1 MSNVLRNIPS
11 VSELLESPPLKS
23 LVNRVNRNVVVT
35 GVRRFLDDMRMQVQ
49 SAAANVPA
57 PAELAQRIADWITTD
72 QQTSLV
78 PVVNA
83 TGFILHAELGRAP
96 LAEEAIQAVAAVSR
110 GYTNLEIDLASGEP
124 CQRVGAV
131 ESLLIRVTGAEAATV
146 VNNHA
151 AATLLTL
158 AALATGRE
166 VLVSRGQLIETG
178 DKYRLPLIISAS
190 GAVLREVGTTNV
202 TQIDDYAGAI
212 APQTAAIM
220 RIHTSNFAVV
230 GHTQETPLAELVPLG
245 RKNNVPIIDDI
256 GDGAL
261 IELSRYGI
269 PGEPVAADSIRAGAD
284 LVLFSGDKLLGGPPC
299 GVIIGRH
306 SLVQQITEHP
316 LMRACRVD
324 KLTLA
329 ALAGTLRLYQDLE
342 LAERSVPLLSL
353 LATPLEN
360 LRQRAERI
368 APQIAATGV
377 AAVEIV
383 PGKAYLSGDS
393 LPHQALATICLAL
406 TPHAR
411 TVDQLATALRTGTPA
426 VVGRIHEGR
435 LLLDLRSVPPRDDVQ
450 LVAAVEAQ
458 RAASAAPLNS
468 TA

>member
-1 MSNVLRNIPS
+1 
-11 VSELLESPPLKS
+11 
-23 LVNRVNRNVVVT
+23 
-35 GVRRFLDDMRMQVQ
+35 
-49 SAAANVPA
+49 
-57 PAELAQRIADWITTD
+57 
-72 QQTSLV
+72 
-78 PVVNA
+78 
-83 TGFILHAELGRAP
+83 
-96 LAEEAIQAVAAVSR
+96 
-110 GYTNLEIDLASGEP
+110 
-124 CQRVGAV
+124 
-131 ESLLIRVTGAEAATV
+131 
-146 VNNHA
+146 
-151 AATLLTL
+151 
-158 AALATGRE
+158 
-166 VLVSRGQLIETG
+166 
-178 DKYRLPLIISAS
+178 
-190 GAVLREVGTTNV
+190 VGTTNV

-256 GDGAL
+256 GNGAL

-383 PGKAYLSGDS
+383 PIDFATGMAAPPLGIWLVSD
-393 LPHQALATICLAL
+393 ALGAPQTFSCA
-406 TPHAR
+406 
-411 TVDQLATALRTGTPA
+411 
-426 VVGRIHEGR
+426 GRMW
-435 LLLDLRSVPPRDDVQ
+435 Q
-450 LVAAVEAQ
+450 LVMRPARYYKPYSVTLRKFTHEKYAGTEIPKNF
-458 RAASAAPLNS
+458 ASRIALPTRKS
-468 TA
+468 Q

>member
-1 MSNVLRNIPS
+1 M
-11 VSELLESPPLKS
+11 
-23 LVNRVNRNVVVT
+23 
-35 GVRRFLDDMRMQVQ
+35 
-49 SAAANVPA
+49 
-57 PAELAQRIADWITTD
+57 
-72 QQTSLV
+72 

-83 TGFILHAELGRAP
+83 TGFILHAELGRTP

-110 GYTNLEIDLASGEP
+110 GYTDLEIDLASGEP

-131 ESLLIRVTGAEAATV
+131 EGLLIRVTGAEAATV

-178 DKYRLPLIISAS
+178 DKYRLPQIIAAS
-190 GAVLREVGTTNV
+190 GAVLCRVGTTNV
-202 TQIDDYAGAI
+202 TQIDDYAAAI

-324 KLTLA
+324 KLTLCRRHAASVSRPRAGGTLRPA
-329 ALAGTLRLYQDLE
+329 ALAAGH
-342 LAERSVPLLSL
+342 AAGKPA
-353 LATPLEN
+353 ATPSG
-360 LRQRAERI
+360 LRRNR
-368 APQIAATGV
+368 GHRRCRGR
-377 AAVEIV
+377 IV
-383 PGKAYLSGDS
+383 PGK
-393 LPHQALATICLAL
+393 PI
-406 TPHAR
+406 
-411 TVDQLATALRTGTPA
+411 
-426 VVGRIHEGR
+426 
-435 LLLDLRSVPPRDDVQ
+435 
-450 LVAAVEAQ
+450 
-458 RAASAAPLNS
+458 SAAIRCPIKLWPPFVWR
-468 TA
+468 